1 MPMDFETVR
10 FLRIIF
16 AVIFAVVGGAA
27 GVKYGPMLLGE
38 QTQIIGPLA
47 GTVLGAIVGWNLVDL
62 VKGRAH
68 K

>member
-1 MPMDFETVR
+1 MSMDFETVR

-16 AVIFAVVGGAA
+16 AVIFAIVGGAA
-27 GVKYGPMLLGE
+27 GVKYGPILLGE
-38 QTQIIGPLA
+38 HTQLVGPLV

>member
-1 MPMDFETVR
+1 MSMDFETVR

-16 AVIFAVVGGAA
+16 AVIAAIVGGAA
-27 GVKYGPMLLGE
+27 GVKYGPLLLGE
-38 QTQIIGPLA
+38 QSTLIGPIV
-47 GTVLGAIVGWNLVDL
+47 GTVLGAIVGWNLVDF